1 MSKTFCP
8 MPFTHLNI
16 KQEGKVSACWRFPDK
31 LGDYRTQ
38 TLQEIWNDD
47 TLKKLRHDSL
57 NDVQNVGCRSCW
69 DMEKSESI
77 STRMQ
82 CSQTFPYVSQ
92 PFVEEHIQ
100 EDYSF
105 PTKYIRSVEIRF
117 DNICNLMCRHCSP
130 DYSSV
135 WEQAVK
141 RDPALMDKMQEYGT
155 YRKDVNHVSLT
166 QEMVDE
172 IANELAPNLEEIMI
186 AGGEPLYHD
195 KHYKF
200 LEDMQPYASNIRLS
214 YNTNLNILEY
224 KGKSVLDLWKN
235 FKEIWLRISIDGDP
249 SCYEYVRA
257 AGNLHKVEENIK
269 KLNETLTNTDISA
282 TCTVSLYN
290 ITRFTNIVK
299 YFCGLDVYFHTS
311 LVQYPEALNIKLL
324 PKELKDSITQEFW
337 HWYENEAEDYVKS
350 VSKKVKVQKQLDRIK
365 KFATNTL
372 NYMNS
377 EDRHDKWHLFL
388 DYSAALDSYHGTDLF
403 EHYSE
408 YSSKLNKS

>member
-1 MSKTFCP
+1 

-38 TLQEIWNDD
+38 KLQEVWNNDAIKQVRND
-47 TLKKLRHDSL
+47 LL
-57 NDVQNVGCRSCW
+57 NGVQNSGCRSCW
-69 DMEKSESI
+69 DMERSGSV
-77 STRMQ
+77 STRQQ
-82 CSQTFPYVSQ
+82 CSQTFPYVDET
-92 PFVEEHIQ
+92 FVRENIDA
-100 EDYSF
+100 DYNF

-141 RDPALMDKMQEYGT
+141 RDPALMDKMQQYGT

-200 LEDMQPYASNIRLS
+200 LEDMQPYANNIRLS

-235 FKEIWLRISIDGDP
+235 FKEIWLRVSIDGDP

-269 KLNETLTNTDISA
+269 KLNDTLTNTDISA
-282 TCTVSLYN
+282 TCTVNLYN

-299 YFCGLDVYFHTS
+299 YFCSLDVYFHSS

-337 HWYENEAEDYVKS
+337 NWYENEAEEYITN

-377 EDRHDKWHLFL
+377 EDRHDKWQQFL
-388 DYSAALDSYHGTDLF
+388 DYSAALDNYHGTDLF
-403 EHYSE
+403 ESYSE

>member
-1 MSKTFCP
+1 MTFCP

-38 TLQEIWNDD
+38 KLQEVWNDD
-47 TLKKLRHDSL
+47 AIKQVRKDLL
-57 NDVQNVGCRSCW
+57 NGVQNTGCRSCW
-69 DMEKSESI
+69 DMEKSGSI
-77 STRMQ
+77 STRQQ
-82 CSQTFPYVSQ
+82 CTQTFPYVDEK
-92 PFVEEHIQ
+92 FVKENIS

-105 PTKYIRSVEIRF
+105 PEKYIRSVEIRF

-130 DYSSV
+130 DFSSV

-141 RDPALMDKMQEYGT
+141 RDSALLDKMVEYGT
-155 YRKDVNHVSLT
+155 YRKDVKHVSLT

-186 AGGEPLYHD
+186 AGGEPLYHS

-200 LEDMQPYASNIRLS
+200 LEDMQPYAKNIRLS

-235 FKEIWLRISIDGDP
+235 FKKIWLRVSIDGDP

-257 AGNLHKVEENIK
+257 AGNLDKVEENIK
-269 KLNETLTNTDISA
+269 LLNNTLTNTDISA
-282 TCTVSLYN
+282 TCTVNLYN

-299 YFCGLDVYFHTS
+299 YFCSLDVYFHSS

-324 PKELKDSITQEFW
+324 PAELKHQITEEFW
-337 HWYENEAEDYVKS
+337 AWYNNEAKEYIQDVSVK
-350 VSKKVKVQKQLDRIK
+350 VDVQKQLDRIK

-377 EDRHDKWHLFL
+377 EDRNDKWQQFL
-388 DYSAALDSYHGTDLF
+388 DYSAALDNYHGTNLF
-403 EHYSE
+403 DNYSE
-408 YSSKLNKS
+408 YRSKENSS

>member
-1 MSKTFCP
+1 MTFCP

-38 TLQEIWNDD
+38 KLQDIWNGNEVKQVRND
-47 TLKKLRHDSL
+47 LL
-57 NDVQNVGCRSCW
+57 NGVQNNGCRSCW
-69 DMEKSESI
+69 DMEKSGSV
-77 STRMQ
+77 STRQQ
-82 CSQTFPYVSQ
+82 CSQTFPYVNEK
-92 PFVEEHIQ
+92 FVKENIGN
-100 EDYSF
+100 DYSF
-105 PTKYIRSVEIRF
+105 PTKYIRSIEIRF

-130 DYSSV
+130 DFSSV

-141 RDPALMDKMQEYGT
+141 RDSALLDKMVEYGT
-155 YRKDVNHVSLT
+155 YRKDIKHVSLT

-200 LEDMQPYASNIRLS
+200 LEDMQPYAKNIRLS

-235 FKEIWLRISIDGDP
+235 FKEIWLRVSIDGDP

-257 AGNLHKVEENIK
+257 AGNLDKVEENIK
-269 KLNETLTNTDISA
+269 ILNSTLTNTDISA
-282 TCTVSLYN
+282 TCTVNLYN

-299 YFCGLDVYFHTS
+299 YFCSLDVYFHSS

-324 PKELKDSITQEFW
+324 PQHLKDSITEEFW
-337 HWYENEAEDYVKS
+337 VWYNNEAEEYIKS
-350 VSKKVKVQKQLDRIK
+350 VSNKVKPQKQLDRIK

-377 EDRHDKWHLFL
+377 EDRNNKWQIFL
-388 DYSAALDSYHGTDLF
+388 DYSAALDNYHGTNLF
-403 EHYSE
+403 DNYSE
-408 YSSKLNKS
+408 YSSNENSL

>member
-8 MPFTHLNI
+8 MPWTHLNI

-38 TLQEIWNDD
+38 KLQEIWNDKE
-47 TLKKLRHDSL
+47 LLQLRSDLL
-57 NDVQNVGCRSCW
+57 NDIQNNGCRSCW
-69 DMEKSESI
+69 DMENSGTV
-77 STRMQ
+77 STRQ
-82 CSQTFPYVSQ
+82 TCTQTFNYVDQ
-92 PFVEEHIQ
+92 KFVEDNQ
-100 EDYSF
+100 NKDYTF
-105 PTKYIRSVEIRF
+105 PTKFIRSVEIRF

-141 RDPALMDKMQEYGT
+141 KDSALMEKMQEYGT
-155 YRKDVNHVSLT
+155 YRKNANHVSLT

-200 LEDMQPYASNIRLS
+200 LEDMQPYAKNIRLS

-235 FKEIWLRISIDGDP
+235 FKEVWVRISIDGDP

-257 AGNLHKVEENIK
+257 AGNLHKVEDNIK
-269 KLNETLTNTDISA
+269 KLNETLTNADISA
-282 TCTVSLYN
+282 TCTVNLYN
-290 ITRFTNIVK
+290 ITRFVNICK
-299 YFCGLDVYFHTS
+299 YYTSLDVYFHTS
-311 LVQYPEALNIKLL
+311 LVQYPKALNIKLL
-324 PKELKDSITQEFW
+324 PQHLKDKITNDFNYW
-337 HWYENEAEDYVKS
+337 VANEAEEHIAKYAKYT
-350 VSKKVKVQKQLDRIK
+350 KPEKQLQRVK
-365 KFATNTL
+365 KFGNNVL
-372 NYMNS
+372 KYMNS
-377 EDRHDKWHLFL
+377 DDWHNEWNKFL
-388 DYSAALDSYHGTDLF
+388 DYSKALDNHHSTDLF
-403 EHYSE
+403 KTYPE
-408 YSSKLNKS
+408 YLF